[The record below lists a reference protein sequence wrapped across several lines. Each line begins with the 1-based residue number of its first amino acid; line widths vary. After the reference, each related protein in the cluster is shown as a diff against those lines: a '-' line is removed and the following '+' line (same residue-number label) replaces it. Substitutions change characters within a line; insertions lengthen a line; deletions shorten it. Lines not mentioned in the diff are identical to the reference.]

1 MQAGGP
7 PVGKA
12 VGIKLV
18 AENTDQLTT
27 LKQVSQDFETY
38 LRSLTGTINVG
49 NSSTN
54 TPGQFSVKFDKAKL
68 AQLGLTPQDFQ
79 SELYAAL
86 NGTKAGT
93 IQIENIERDIIVKV
107 ASFDDGF
114 SPEQMRNF
122 VVQTRKGEMALSAVG
137 EVSIDPSLASIS
149 RVDGDVTI
157 TVDADLES

>member
-1 MQAGGP
+1 MEGKVQAGGP

-54 TPGQFSVKFDKAKL
+54 TP
-68 AQLGLTPQDFQ
+68 
-79 SELYAAL
+79 
-86 NGTKAGT
+86 
-93 IQIENIERDIIVKV
+93 
-107 ASFDDGF
+107 
-114 SPEQMRNF
+114 
-122 VVQTRKGEMALSAVG
+122 
-137 EVSIDPSLASIS
+137 
-149 RVDGDVTI
+149 
-157 TVDADLES
+157 